1 MASFSL
7 LNFAGPGR
15 SSGPLTLRNFIEIL
29 SNPYYL
35 RVLANTC
42 LLGVIVVSFCV
53 VLGYPVGYF
62 LARTTS
68 KWRGVLV
75 LLVLGPL
82 LVSSVIRNLGWVP
95 MLGANGLVN
104 WTLLSLGITRQPLAL
119 MNNFT
124 GVVIGTT
131 HALLPF
137 MILML
142 MAVIQRIHP
151 SLEEA
156 AKSLGGGVWS
166 TFWQIIFP
174 LSLPGLVSGYLIVF
188 TLAISYYT
196 TPAMLGG
203 NRVVVMSTYIEQQ
216 VRSVLNYPFGAALA
230 VTLTF
235 VAAGMTLLALR
246 LPGEKA

>member
-1 MASFSL
+1 
-7 LNFAGPGR
+7 
-15 SSGPLTLRNFIEIL
+15 
-29 SNPYYL
+29 
-35 RVLANTC
+35 VL
-42 LLGVIVVSFCV
+42 
-53 VLGYPVGYF
+53 LGYPVAYF

-68 KWRGVLV
+68 RWRGVLI

-82 LVSSVIRNLGWVP
+82 LISSVIRNLGWIPV
-95 MLGANGLVN
+95 LGANGLIN
-104 WTLLSLGITRQPLAL
+104 WILLSLGIINQPLLL

-156 AKSLGGGVWS
+156 AMSLGANSWS
-166 TFWQIIFP
+166 TFWRVIFP
-174 LSLPGLVSGYLIVF
+174 MSLPGLIAGYLIVF
-188 TLAISYYT
+188 SLAISYYT

-203 NRVVVMSTYIEQQ
+203 NRVMVMSTYIAQE
-216 VRSVLNYPFGAALA
+216 VRFVLNYPFGAASAVVLSILA
-230 VTLTF
+230 ASMTVL
-235 VAAGMTLLALR
+235 AARFGGQRA
-246 LPGEKA
+246 